1 MDSLTQAVLGASVT
15 VAVMGRRTSFG
26 KAALIG
32 AIAGTLPDLDVVI
45 DHGDDLLNMV
55 RHRAESHSLFFLAL
69 LSPLLGW
76 LTNWWLQRKAPPGTP
91 GHARRWTLAWLLVL
105 ITHVGIDAMTS
116 YGTQFFQPFTDHAYA
131 VGSMFIIDP
140 LYTVPLIVGLVWSGL
155 RARKGK
161 AWGAPN
167 AWALVL
173 SCVYLLW
180 SVAAQQHVRTVAHKS
195 LAAQG
200 IHNAQ
205 LWVYASPFNT
215 VLWRVLAVT
224 PTHSHEGFYSLLDA
238 DKHIPLTATER
249 GQAYLERWADVPH
262 VQRMLRFTQG
272 PVRMEVVDGRVLLSD
287 LRMGQEPHYSFVF
300 DLGTPEELDAGK
312 VAQVRRLKAT
322 LRADFEGQSLWQ
334 RLKGKPAPAG
344 GE

>member
-15 VAVMGRRTSFG
+15 VAVMGRSTSFG

-91 GHARRWTLAWLLVL
+91 GHAGRWTLAWLLVL

-180 SVAAQQHVRTVAHKS
+180 SVAAQQYVRTVAHKS
-195 LAAQG
+195 LEAQD